1 LNEHIKHK
9 IPIHLKILAKSKPL
23 EDYCT
28 ECGKCCKGK
37 IQLKDKVSVLLDKLP
52 CKYLKKDNRCSV
64 YSERFDKAPWCL
76 DTAGMIE
83 QGAATSDCPYVQD
96 LKGYIAPK
104 ELSDKDMKKIK
115 PLVDVTIRNSRHDF
129 CNPSDLKDFLSE

>member
-1 LNEHIKHK
+1 M
-9 IPIHLKILAKSKPL
+9 AKSKPL